1 MAKKS
6 GQSTILQ
13 YVSFALG
20 KEIFSI
26 DVMKIH
32 GVERIMEITI
42 IPDYPDFI
50 EGVINLR
57 GQIIPIIELRKRF
70 RIPPAEHGKET
81 RIMLVEINKMIVG
94 IIVDRVFEVLQF
106 DEHQIGQM
114 PKVGTSTVKQ
124 KFVLGV
130 VEQKNNLV
138 ILLDIDKLFTEEEA
152 ITLSASV

>member
-13 YVSFALG
+13 YVSFTLG

-32 GVERIMEITI
+32 GVERLMEITV

-57 GQIIPIIELRKRF
+57 SQIIPIIELRKRF
-70 RIPPAEHGKET
+70 HMPTAEHGKES

-114 PKVGTSTVKQ
+114 PKVGNSSVKQ

-130 VEQKNNLV
+130 VEQKGNLV
-138 ILLDIDKLFTEEEA
+138 ILLDIDKLFTEEET
-152 ITLSASV
+152 ITLSATV